1 VKPSSETVVIMSR
14 RIEIMRRAAEIFAKK
29 GFADTALQDIADAA
43 GVKREALYY
52 HFRDKAEILFNI
64 LKPGNMA
71 LLDGFKRI
79 ARSEVSAKEKLRA
92 GIAHHL
98 AQFHPSYL
106 EMVVAYRTMMLRQ
119 AQFAELRKAWKEYER
134 LWIALLA
141 QAQKDGEIDAALNP
155 KVVAFSILGMC
166 NSLSSWYD
174 PAGEV
179 PLEAIAD
186 VHFRMIWSGMAAAE
200 TRRRGGKRSAK

>member
-1 VKPSSETVVIMSR
+1 MSR
-14 RIEIMRRAAEIFAKK
+14 RIEIMRRATEIFAKK
-29 GFADTALQDIADAA
+29 GFAETALQDIADAA

-64 LKPGNMA
+64 LKPGNA
-71 LLDGFKRI
+71 ILLEGLKRI
-79 ARSEVSAKEKLRA
+79 ARAGGPAEEKLRA
-92 GIAHHL
+92 AIAHHV

-106 EMVVAYRTMMLRQ
+106 EMVVAYRTMQLRQ

-134 LWIALLA
+134 LWIDLLSRA
-141 QAQKDGEIDAALNP
+141 QRDGEIDPTVNA

-174 PAGEV
+174 PSGEL
-179 PLEAIAD
+179 PLEAIVD
-186 VHFRMIWSGMAAAE
+186 VHFRMIWNGLAPLPAKAAQGRRKV
-200 TRRRGGKRSAK
+200 RRRPAK

>member
-1 VKPSSETVVIMSR
+1 MSR
-14 RIEIMRRAAEIFAKK
+14 RIEIMRRATEIFAKK

-52 HFRDKAEILFNI
+52 HFRDKAELLFNI
-64 LKPGNMA
+64 LKPANIT
-71 LLDGFKRI
+71 LLEGLKRI
-79 ARSEVSAKEKLRA
+79 ARSDAPAKEKLRA

-134 LWIALLA
+134 LWIELLSK
-141 QAQKDGEIDAALNP
+141 AQKDGEVDAALDA

-174 PAGEV
+174 PSGAL
-179 PLEAIAD
+179 PLEAI
-186 VHFRMIWSGMAAAE
+186 VEIHFRMIWSGVASRPAAVPDS
-200 TRRRGGKRSAK
+200 RRRAPKRPAK